1 MVEEAEE
8 ETIVT
13 KVMEPDSLADSDRP
27 SCDSHSDGPSSP
39 TPGWGS
45 DDLYGEDDSNIL
57 KNATAV
63 PLKLK
68 GTAGNVFESSSLY
81 RPSLAQPGLIS
92 ALLLLLLSG
101 NCTAEPQHVG
111 CDLPNGGSC
120 LGGLRVNWLVAK
132 TFIMAH
138 IFRCASSSRL

>member
-1 MVEEAEE
+1 MVEEVPAEE

-57 KNATAV
+57 KNASCALEV
-63 PLKLK
+63 K
-68 GTAGNVFESSSLY
+68 GHSWQCV
-81 RPSLAQPGLIS
+81 
-92 ALLLLLLSG
+92 
-101 NCTAEPQHVG
+101 
-111 CDLPNGGSC
+111 
-120 LGGLRVNWLVAK
+120 
-132 TFIMAH
+132 
-138 IFRCASSSRL
+138 